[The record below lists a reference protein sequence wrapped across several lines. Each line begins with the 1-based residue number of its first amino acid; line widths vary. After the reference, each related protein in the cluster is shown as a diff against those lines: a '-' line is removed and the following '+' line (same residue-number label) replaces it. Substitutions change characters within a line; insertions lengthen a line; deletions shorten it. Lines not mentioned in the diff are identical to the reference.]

1 MLENN
6 TNICSREQ
14 LRATLTARLLELRAR
29 RDGRFTSPAIAARI
43 GAKVGTVNNL
53 LNNNSVGDDL
63 LLKIADDL
71 GLLFKQ
77 TKEVIDGEV
86 VTTFALVGV
95 IERVKPTDEEE

>member
-1 MLENN
+1 MLQNN
-6 TNICSREQ
+6 TNIFSREQ

-53 LNNNSVGDDL
+53 LNNNSVGGDL
-63 LLKIADDL
+63 LLKIAADL
-71 GLLFKQ
+71 GLKFEQNKKVL
-77 TKEVIDGEV
+77 DGEV